1 MTQLLKNGSGGDK
14 LTLMGGGFVWLEDTD
29 FDSYYVIKILDECG
43 EKYFFSART
52 FVSDVGLAKKFN
64 TLRSAK
70 RSIKLLDNLSCRI
83 EKLKRNN
90 F

>member
-1 MTQLLKNGSGGDK
+1 M
-14 LTLMGGGFVWLEDTD
+14 WLFDEED
-29 FDSYYVIKILDECG
+29 FDSYYVIKICDECG
-43 EKYFFSART
+43 DKYFFSVRT
-52 FVSDVGLAKKFN
+52 FVSDIGLAKKFN

-70 RSIKLLDNLSCRI
+70 RSIKLLENQSCKI

>member
-1 MTQLLKNGSGGDK
+1 M
-14 LTLMGGGFVWLEDTD
+14 WLFEDD

-43 EKYFFSART
+43 DKYFFSART
-52 FVSDVGLAKKFN
+52 FVKDQGLAKKFN

>member
-1 MTQLLKNGSGGDK
+1 MLII
-14 LTLMGGGFVWLEDTD
+14 EDE
-29 FDSYYVIKILDECG
+29 FDSYYVIKIFENFD

-52 FVSDVGLAKKFN
+52 FVKNIDLAKKFN

-70 RSIKLLDNLSCRI
+70 RSVKLVGDFDCII
-83 EKLKRNN
+83 EKIKRNN

>member
-1 MTQLLKNGSGGDK
+1 MLAD
-14 LTLMGGGFVWLEDTD
+14 DD
-29 FDSYYVIKILDECG
+29 FDSYYVIKILDELG
-43 EKYFFSART
+43 DRYFFSART
-52 FVSDVGLAKKFN
+52 FVADIGLAKKFN

-70 RSIKLLDNLSCRI
+70 RSIKLLENLNCKI